1 MASKESMLRQAIG
14 KGKQEAVL
22 EFIQNLPLRIAELNE
37 KYEVLNENEIAI
49 EEYRSDSFYL
59 RNEKGNF
66 ENGVLIFCPYK
77 KASTSFGVESVA
89 ALLKK
94 EDYLEVGTFYAAD
107 DAENT
112 TEDKFMITQSQ
123 FIRSQLNTLVATKA
137 FGMGINKKNIRS
149 TIHLNYPSSIESFV
163 QEAGRAGRDWKTALC
178 AVVYSDYPQKDK
190 DILLGFHENSFR
202 GKKKETE
209 ILFELLSEIT
219 YPVESSKSSIS
230 RYVAENTGI
239 EVYFN
244 LYPKDN
250 PSRLYV
256 QKGYNDGF
264 GGLNLNN
271 NMIFDFERSNYPK
284 EECEAV
290 LLLVKNYL
298 VENDINKSNILQ
310 WLNKEIEVKPE
321 KGIEERLKSIS
332 VGEPLRGDVIV
343 GFRNNRIWKI
353 SKYLRNLVEGAGG
366 YTEFLV
372 ARACKFLNDPMKF
385 VDKLELEHYN
395 FYNSE
400 ARISQEHHEQLRKW
414 FVEIRDES
422 DTYKAIFRLSV
433 IKAIDDYEIDYNK
446 NCIYLKIHA
455 RKSDQEY
462 INNLKGYY
470 EKYISQEDVNRRIAN
485 LENGRGNTVIQKCLS
500 DVTIFVE
507 EIIENKRLS
516 AIDSMEQACIRGI
529 QSPEDMRTSIRTY
542 FDSRYVD
549 DLRIDTHDGLEQS
562 PKVLWRFM
570 EESKGHIDN
579 LEHLLGSSRRMLDD
593 RPDNPVFI
601 LLQCFSLFLL
611 YTEIKDGHLI
621 IKNED
626 LIVAARKEF
635 VRGIGRYEFLGENIE
650 EILKGFK
657 ENILKYNNKLDTFI
671 TSNEEH
677 IWLKIHSDW
686 LANFNTKF
694 YDNERN

>member
-1 MASKESMLRQAIG
+1 
-14 KGKQEAVL
+14 
-22 EFIQNLPLRIAELNE
+22 
-37 KYEVLNENEIAI
+37 
-49 EEYRSDSFYL
+49 
-59 RNEKGNF
+59 
-66 ENGVLIFCPYK
+66 
-77 KASTSFGVESVA
+77 
-89 ALLKK
+89 
-94 EDYLEVGTFYAAD
+94 
-107 DAENT
+107 
-112 TEDKFMITQSQ
+112 MINQSQ
-123 FIRSQLNTLVATKA
+123 FIGNQLNALVATKA

-202 GKKKETE
+202 GNEKETK

-219 YPVESSKSSIS
+219 YPVESSKNSIS
-230 RYVAENTGI
+230 RYVAENTGL

-244 LYPKDN
+244 LIPKDN

-256 QKGYNDGF
+256 KKGYKDEF
-264 GGLNLNN
+264 GSLKLNSNLG
-271 NMIFDFERSNYPK
+271 FDFKDSNYPE

-290 LLLVKNYL
+290 LLLVRNFL
-298 VENDINKSNILQ
+298 VQNEINKSNILQ
-310 WLNKEIEVKPE
+310 WLNKEVEVKPE

-366 YTEFLV
+366 YTEFIV
-372 ARACKFLNDPMKF
+372 ANACKFLNDPMKF
-385 VDKLELEHYN
+385 VDKLEQEHYN

-400 ARISQEHHEQLRKW
+400 AKISQEHHEQLRIW

-462 INNLKGYY
+462 ISNLKEYY
-470 EKYISQEDVNRRIAN
+470 EKYLSREDVNIRIAN
-485 LENGRGNTVIQKCLS
+485 LEYSIGNTVIQKCLS
-500 DVTIFVE
+500 DLTKFVE
-507 EIIENKRLS
+507 EIIGNKRRS

-529 QSPEDMRTSIRTY
+529 QSPDDMRTSIRTY
-542 FDSRYVD
+542 FDSKYVD
-549 DLRIDTHDGLEQS
+549 DLREKTGDGLKHS
-562 PKVLWRFM
+562 PEFM
-570 EESKGHIDN
+570 WHFMDESKGLVDN

-611 YTEIKDGHLI
+611 YTEIKDNHLI

-626 LIVAARKEF
+626 LIVTARNEF

-650 EILKGFK
+650 EILKSFK
-657 ENILKYNNKLDTFI
+657 EKILKYNSKLDTFI
-671 TSNEEH
+671 NSNEEH

-686 LANFNTKF
+686 LANFNTKY